1 MSVDGN
7 EQGDGR
13 LVIEGLV
20 RWSEGD
26 AAHYG
31 GLEVRLGEYDAW
43 DEVGDLIAERFTL
56 PAEEEGWRGWFG
68 PADLG
73 KLRITVERIS

>member
-1 MSVDGN
+1 MDGK
-7 EQGDGR
+7 EQGGGR
-13 LVIEGLV
+13 LVIEGEL

-31 GLEVRLGEYDAW
+31 GLEVRLDDRDDWE
-43 DEVGDLIAERFTL
+43 EVGDLIAERFTL
-56 PAEEEGWRGWFG
+56 PPGEEGGRGWFG

-73 KLRITVERIS
+73 RLRITVERVP